1 MSKTMTAL
9 ATAMILAVASAA
21 QANDKDRYD
30 VGGFHIGPLGQ
41 PMGAPHAW
49 GATAPWSLYYGAHG
63 YRSYGYAPRG
73 RVSRHWQYE
82 P

>member
-1 MSKTMTAL
+1 MMSKTMTAL
-9 ATAMILAVASAA
+9 ATAMILAITPAA
-21 QANDKDRYD
+21 QANDRDKDD

-41 PMGAPHAW
+41 PMGYPYAW
-49 GATAPWSLYYGAHG
+49 GANAPWSYYRGRG

-73 RVSRHWQYE
+73 RAVRHWHYE